1 MWITRQRLAAI
12 GLAIVLALG
21 LVVAVA
27 LGNRV
32 ERKDDQ
38 PSATE
43 APITTS
49 RMGLIA
55 FSSDRAGEY
64 DVFTMGDDGSN
75 IARVTNSP
83 GPDVQP
89 AWSPDGNLIALEYR
103 PPNT

>member
-1 MWITRQRLAAI
+1 MWSTRRRLAAI
-12 GLAIVLALG
+12 GFAIVLALG

-32 ERKDDQ
+32 ARRGDQ

-43 APITTS
+43 APIATS
-49 RMGLIA
+49 QTGLIA
-55 FSSDRAGEY
+55 FSSDRAGDYEVY
-64 DVFTMGDDGSN
+64 TMGDDSSN
-75 IARVTNSP
+75 IVRVTNSP